1 MIIYNCLVSENYKHL
16 QQGRFSMFLI
26 GGWESHP
33 RRNNLISSKF
43 GMGMRNYSSKSWY
56 EAFTLRK
63 LGILKNSV
71 NYELLA
77 GLVEEY
83 TDFPCF
89 MKLSKMPF

>member
-1 MIIYNCLVSENYKHL
+1 MIIYNCLVNENYKHL
-16 QQGRFSMFLI
+16 KQGRFSII

-33 RRNNLISSKF
+33 RRNNLISSKL
-43 GMGMRNYSSKSWY
+43 GMGTRNYSSKSWY
-56 EAFTLRK
+56 EAFTPRK

-77 GLVEEY
+77 GLVEEH